1 MQLSLQFYTFS
12 FSNSLHKQL
21 FCLVFQQILFRGSFL
36 CSSFPQS
43 LFIESFS
50 SNFIK
55 ALRNSFLNTY
65 IPSFLLI
72 EFTNSFSDT
81 HSGTG
86 LVTPASDWMAAS
98 SASGTVPTSADSA
111 RTQSLLS
118 ERTGAALPRLAPGGQ
133 PPSPTQDWSL
143 QPRTQTRRG
152 HCHSLCWRTQDW
164 ATHPRSPKLHS
175 SLDV

>member
-118 ERTGAALPRLAPGGQ
+118 ERAGAATRPSGTVPLAPGGQ
-133 PPSPTQDWSL
+133 PPSPTQDWP
-143 QPRTQTRRG
+143 QPQTQTR
-152 HCHSLCWRTQDW
+152 S
-164 ATHPRSPKLHS
+164 
-175 SLDV
+175 

>member
-86 LVTPASDWMAAS
+86 LV
-98 SASGTVPTSADSA
+98 SGLFACLKLSCPFLFPIGWLLLV
-111 RTQSLLS
+111 RTNQRPSYKSPLVSCQTGTAISLTLN
-118 ERTGAALPRLAPGGQ
+118 LV
-133 PPSPTQDWSL
+133 
-143 QPRTQTRRG
+143 
-152 HCHSLCWRTQDW
+152 
-164 ATHPRSPKLHS
+164 KL
-175 SLDV
+175 

>member
-118 ERTGAALPRLAPGGQ
+118 ERTGAGAATRPSGTVPLAPGGQ
-133 PPSPTQDWSL
+133 PPSPTQDWS
-143 QPRTQTRRG
+143 QSWTQTR
-152 HCHSLCWRTQDW
+152 S
-164 ATHPRSPKLHS
+164 
-175 SLDV
+175 